1 MQIYKDLG
9 GNSSILAY
17 EIRPNSIWIK
27 FKDGSN
33 YLYTYESAGA
43 VKVRMMQ
50 FLAGAGVG
58 LNAFIKRFASRDY
71 ALKSRE

>member
-1 MQIYKDLG
+1 MEIYKDLG
-9 GNSSILAY
+9 GSSSILAY
-17 EIRPNSIWIK
+17 EVRANSIWIK

-33 YLYTYESAGA
+33 YLYTYESAGM

-50 FLAGAGVG
+50 FLAGTGIG
-58 LNAFIKRFASRDY
+58 LNAFIKRYASREY